1 MQHVIHACA
10 SSLRTLAAITAAL
23 VISACSP
30 LMQGSIDTLRA
41 ALSGPPELVVTRDEV
56 MARPYYQ
63 LRLDSPWGSAL
74 MSLGRVDGNR
84 EYWATSTGQVLLIE
98 HGLVRRAVGFPQTLE
113 ATRFVDGGEDPFA
126 FGLHRV
132 ADGATRIRELDWMPG
147 YRHGVRLRSRFS
159 RGALETHT
167 ILGESRALLRIDE
180 YMQGEGGAADFAAL
194 NRYWVDPRD
203 GFVFISEQQ
212 PLPGMNLRI
221 TQLRPYRE
229 AAR

>member
-1 MQHVIHACA
+1 M
-10 SSLRTLAAITAAL
+10 RMFAATAAAFVL
-23 VISACSP
+23 GACSP
-30 LMQGSIDTLRA
+30 LMQGSIDTLQA

-74 MSLGRVDGNR
+74 MSLGRVDGSR

-113 ATRFVDGGEDPFA
+113 ATRFVDGDEDPFA
-126 FGLHRV
+126 LGLHRV
-132 ADGATRIRELDWMPG
+132 ADGTTRMRELDWMPG
-147 YRHGVRLRSRFS
+147 YRYGVRVQSRFS